1 MLRYYGDE
9 AVKMYLR
16 VNLSGSSL
24 EQSLA
29 TISQTR
35 TFLIKANLKKM
46 TSHMKA
52 YLGIALM
59 WLYYYPILEM
69 TTFMNRPEKFI
80 FFFSDKSLL
89 PSVPFPFY
97 F

>member
-24 EQSLA
+24 EQYLA

-35 TFLIKANLKKM
+35 TFLIKTNLKKNN
-46 TSHMKA
+46 KP
-52 YLGIALM
+52 Y
-59 WLYYYPILEM
+59 E
-69 TTFMNRPEKFI
+69 
-80 FFFSDKSLL
+80 SLL
-89 PSVPFPFY
+89 GTSFDVAILLSHIRGDY
-97 F
+97 LYE